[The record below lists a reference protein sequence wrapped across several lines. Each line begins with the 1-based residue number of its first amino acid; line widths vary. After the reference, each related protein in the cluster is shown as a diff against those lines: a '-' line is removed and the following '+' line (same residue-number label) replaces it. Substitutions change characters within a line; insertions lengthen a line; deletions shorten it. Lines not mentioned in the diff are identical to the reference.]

1 MSRWQENREDVV
13 LDAATR
19 AKVRW
24 RPDDIGLSAN
34 ELRNIIR
41 ELPTFVIETALP
53 YSVINERA
61 LSRSEMESL
70 TKGLV

>member
-1 MSRWQENREDVV
+1 MSRWQENRDDVV
-13 LDAATR
+13 MGAATR

-24 RPDDIGLSAN
+24 RPDDIGISAS
-34 ELRNIIR
+34 ELRSIIR
-41 ELPTFVIETALP
+41 ELPRFVVETALP
-53 YSVINERA
+53 YSVINERT